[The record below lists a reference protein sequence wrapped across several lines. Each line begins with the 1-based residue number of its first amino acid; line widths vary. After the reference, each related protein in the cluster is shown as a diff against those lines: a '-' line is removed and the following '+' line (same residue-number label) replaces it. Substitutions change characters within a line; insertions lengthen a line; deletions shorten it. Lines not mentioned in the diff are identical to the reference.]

1 MQIAPVAQAQL
12 EEANVHDARA
22 PGGDDAV
29 DERNPVDGGDEIVD
43 VAGGGGDDTNMEED
57 EAAHVAGNGERDIG
71 LDEDMADVG
80 SSGEVGSDVVGGS
93 SAGSVAADDD
103 TVSGGSSEGSDYFG
117 EGVLDELDVEGGT
130 GGEVVLPPE
139 GHPPGGGQPPDGVA
153 DANAT
158 GRRNLPNAFDSFAEF
173 FAFFFLRGQ
182 KGVTQSQ
189 FELFRLYE
197 MDVHPFSPP
206 PPSLS
211 YLRNTIMPRVRQRW
225 GLPLRSVTAEDDAGV
240 PVADLWVITP
250 RDHVTRDFLFR
261 ETFDLFHELDKRSEE
276 ERDLHPEYVDSRFF
290 QDRPSV
296 LRSCPAASGFS
307 LTGRDLFVGDRVD
320 VSLIDGGCLHHL
332 EIIDA
337 FFAGYEYGVDPGPAI
352 HAGDFVVAL
361 SSGGTPT
368 GLLVSRFWRAHEHG
382 SLFFWHTPLLGGFE
396 VDNIHPSAYAGLC
409 TRVNGGV
416 EGGALPVRRALRT
429 SSAGSTDAFTVSL
442 AFFSD
447 DFCSRHGSSTGGVY
461 MSYMT
466 WPYASRVSRGA
477 TRTISLSAPGVNSD
491 HILSAIRSDLA
502 VGTTDGWLVKDPS
515 GADVRVFVDVAFFVG
530 DYVQV
535 GKTSKLRGHQARSPC
550 PLCRY
555 MQPLQPGS
563 QYAQDGSS
571 ADTSM
576 VRTSERTTAV
586 SRAVRHFL
594 DA

>member
-1 MQIAPVAQAQL
+1 VQIAPVAQAQL

-22 PGGDDAV
+22 PDEDDAV

-43 VAGGGGDDTNMEED
+43 VAGSGGDDTNMEED

-103 TVSGGSSEGSDYFG
+103 TVSGGSSEGSDCFG
-117 EGVLDELDVEGGT
+117 EGELDELDVEWGMA
-130 GGEVVLPPE
+130 GEVVLPPD
-139 GHPPGGGQPPDGVA
+139 GHTPGGSQPPDGVA

-211 YLRNTIMPRVRQRW
+211 YLRSTIMPRVRQRW

-240 PVADLWVITP
+240 PVAHLWV
-250 RDHVTRDFLFR
+250 
-261 ETFDLFHELDKRSEE
+261 
-276 ERDLHPEYVDSRFF
+276 
-290 QDRPSV
+290 
-296 LRSCPAASGFS
+296 ASGFS
-307 LTGRDLFVGDRVD
+307 LTGRDLFLGDRVD
-320 VSLIDGGCLHHL
+320 VSLIDGGCLHQL

-368 GLLVSRFWRAHEHG
+368 GLLVSCFWRAHEHG

-396 VDNIHPSAYAGLC
+396 VDSIHPSAYAGLC
-409 TRVNGGV
+409 TGVNGGV
-416 EGGALPVRRALRT
+416 EGEVLPVRRVLRT

-442 AFFSD
+442 AFFSY
-447 DFCSRHGSSTGGVY
+447 DFCSRHGSLHGRGVY
-461 MSYMT
+461 
-466 WPYASRVSRGA
+466 V
-477 TRTISLSAPGVNSD
+477 L
-491 HILSAIRSDLA
+491 H
-502 VGTTDGWLVKDPS
+502 
-515 GADVRVFVDVAFFVG
+515 DVAICIPRQSGRHPYDISVG
-530 DYVQV
+530 AWCE
-535 GKTSKLRGHQARSPC
+535 LRPYTICYS
-550 PLCRY
+550 L
-555 MQPLQPGS
+555 
-563 QYAQDGSS
+563 
-571 ADTSM
+571 
-576 VRTSERTTAV
+576 
-586 SRAVRHFL
+586 
-594 DA
+594 